1 VSVNGIERELPE
13 PTTVAHAVR
22 LLGVGDDERGV
33 AVALDAEVVPRD
45 RWTEVALAAGARL
58 EVVRAAAGG

>member
-13 PTTVAHAVR
+13 PATVAHAVR

-45 RWTEVALAAGARL
+45 RWTEVALAEGARL